1 MLLFELQGP
10 EERFLNTIG
19 LIYESI
25 VIVIA
30 IILLILI
37 YLKYREKRHE
47 LTLYL
52 FIIFV
57 LYNLGILFSWMSKL
71 FVVLRLDTVV
81 GGYTP
86 FGWFFYRIMSFR
98 VSELMICIAIFFSY
112 VLKVKL
118 FHEGYY
124 NKVHKYIVIIFGV
137 FTSIYVFL
145 FYLYEDTSFAVLLD
159 TIAFLLTSIFMGM
172 IYFPFFYRSFEAYKT
187 VKEEQYKKAFLS
199 LGIMSICYILIFVNF
214 FLDRLLILLLDIP
227 GFTPFYFLAWALAIV
242 ATTGAYY
249 GYIRPKAEE

>member
-1 MLLFELQGP
+1 MLLFELQGT
-10 EERFLNTIG
+10 EERFLNFVG
-19 LIYESI
+19 LIYES
-25 VIVIA
+25 VIITIA
-30 IILLILI
+30 VCLLILI

-52 FIIFV
+52 FIIFI

-71 FVVLRLDTVV
+71 FVVLKLDTVV

-86 FGWFFYRIMSFR
+86 FGFIFYRIMSFR
-98 VSELMICIAIFFSY
+98 ISELMICIAIFLSY
-112 VLKVKL
+112 ILKVKL
-118 FHEGYY
+118 FHKGYY
-124 NKVHKYIVIIFGV
+124 NTVHKYIVIIFGT
-137 FTSIYVFL
+137 FTSIYVFF

-172 IYFPFFYRSFEAYKT
+172 VYFPFFYRSFEAYKT
-187 VKEEQYKKAFLS
+187 VKEKQYKKAFLS

-214 FLDRLLILLLDIP
+214 FLDRLLILLLEIP
-227 GFTPFYFLAWALAIV
+227 GFTPFYYLAWIVAIV
-242 ATTGAYY
+242 AIAGAYF